1 MAAAAT
7 TGTSATHTERQV
19 LSGFQTLIA
28 MKTPFRAKIPTGT
41 KPLVTTPEWECRT
54 YHDADKTGYLEGQI
68 PAVADAQNNL
78 STKTML
84 QGRFIKKLR
93 HVAVTK
99 EMKLMGN
106 QYNESDPMG
115 ANIKQATEEIYVDCE
130 AQIASDDECVVPV
143 SGTTASVGRG
153 LFRWLSKDDSRMTET
168 TTRPATAY
176 RTPAAHVV
184 VSKAT
189 ADDVTEVDVRGL
201 ITQVAKSRKDDGL
214 RFLGVCS
221 PEMRDRFDDFSRVHT
236 GALSSDREDQAVYRF
251 AQQQGSIN
259 REITLYKSSNGRIEL
274 MTCHRLDSTVHFGL
288 LTPEHLKLGYAQGV
302 VVNPESS
309 PSAQVSHREVDVIYV
324 LMPLCLNSHG
334 KIITG
339 ATA

>member
-28 MKTPFRAKIPTGT
+28 MKTPFRAKIPTGP
-41 KPLVTTPEWECRT
+41 KPMVTTPEWECRT
-54 YHDADKTGYLEGQI
+54 YHDAQKTGYIEGQI
-68 PAVADAQNNL
+68 PAAADAQNNL
-78 STKTML
+78 STKTIL
-84 QGRFIKKLR
+84 KGRFIKQLR

-106 QYNESDPMG
+106 QYNEGDPLG
-115 ANIKQATEEIYVDCE
+115 ANIKQATEELYVDVE
-130 AQIASDDECVVPV
+130 SAIASDDEAVVPAA
-143 SGTTASVGRG
+143 GATASVSRG
-153 LFRWLSKDDSRMTET
+153 IFRWLSNADGRMTET
-168 TTRPATAY
+168 TTRPDSAY
-176 RTPAAHVV
+176 RTPAAHIV

-189 ADDVTEVDVRGL
+189 ADDVTEVEVRGL

-214 RFLGVCS
+214 RFLGVCT
-221 PEMRDRFDDFSRVHT
+221 PEMRDRFDDFSRTHT
-236 GALSSDREDQAVYRF
+236 GATTSDREDQAVYRF
-251 AQQQGSIN
+251 AQQQGTIN

-288 LTPEHLKLGYAQGV
+288 LTPEHLMLGYAQGV
-302 VVNPESS
+302 TVNPESS
-309 PSAQVSHREVDVIYV
+309 PSAQINMREIDVIYV
-324 LMPLCLNSHG
+324 TMPGCLNSHG

>member
-28 MKTPFRAKIPTGT
+28 MKTPLRAKIKTGP

-54 YHDADKTGYLEGQI
+54 YHDVDKNGYTEGQI

-78 STKTML
+78 GTKTML
-84 QGRFIKKLR
+84 KGRFIKKLR
-93 HVAVTK
+93 HAAVTK
-99 EMKLMGN
+99 EMKLMGG
-106 QYNESDPMG
+106 QYNEGDPLG
-115 ANIKQATEEIYVDCE
+115 VNIKQATEEIYVDCE

-143 SGTTASVGRG
+143 ASTTASTGRS
-153 LFRWLSKDDSRMTET
+153 LFRWLSNADARMTET
-168 TTRPATAY
+168 TTRPDSAY
-176 RTPAAHVV
+176 RTPSAHIV

-189 ADDVTEVDVRGL
+189 ADDVTEVEVRGL

-214 RFLGVCS
+214 RFLGVCT
-221 PEMRDRFDDFSRVHT
+221 PEMRDRFDDFSRTHT
-236 GALSSDREDQAVYRF
+236 GATTSDREDQAVYRF
-251 AQQQGSIN
+251 AQQQGTIN

-288 LTPEHLKLGYAQGV
+288 LTPDHLELGYAQGV

-309 PSAQVSHREVDVIYV
+309 PSPQVKHREIDVIWL
-324 LMPLCLNSHG
+324 LMPRCLNSHG

>member
-1 MAAAAT
+1 MSAAAT

-28 MKTPFRAKIPTGT
+28 MKTPLRAKIPTGPR
-41 KPLVTTPEWECRT
+41 PLTTTPEWECRT
-54 YHDADKTGYLEGQI
+54 YHDADKTGYTEGQI

-78 STKTML
+78 GTKTML
-84 QGRFIKKLR
+84 KGRFIKKLR

-106 QYNESDPMG
+106 QYNEGDPLG

-130 AQIASDDECVVPV
+130 AQLASDDECVVPV
-143 SGTTASVGRG
+143 ASTTASTGRSI
-153 LFRWLSKDDSRMTET
+153 FRWLSNADGRMTET
-168 TTRPATAY
+168 TTRPDSAY
-176 RTPAAHVV
+176 RTPAAHIV
-184 VSKAT
+184 VSKA
-189 ADDVTEVDVRGL
+189 AASDVSEVDVRGL
-201 ITQVAKSRKDDGL
+201 ITQVAKSRKDDSL
-214 RFLGVCS
+214 RFLGVCT
-221 PEMRDRFDDFSRVHT
+221 PEMRDRFDDFSRTHT
-236 GALSSDREDQAVYRF
+236 GATTDTREDQAVYRF
-251 AQQQGSIN
+251 AQQQGTIN

-274 MTCHRLDSTVHFGL
+274 MTCHRLDTSVHFGL

-302 VVNPESS
+302 VVNPESGTS
-309 PSAQVSHREVDVIYV
+309 PQVNHREVDVIYV